1 MFKLDKRN
9 DYMGEDSKKTTQPS
23 NVAVFIDYEN
33 VYKALL
39 EKHSNILRLS
49 FLEKLRK
56 WCSDNQRRA
65 VRIVV
70 YCNFDNTDLHESY
83 HQSILQSY
91 GVETVHTSNQGKN
104 YADLKITIDVL
115 TSMYS
120 NDNIDEFFIM
130 SNDKDMTPLLNTI
143 RENKRNVSIITT
155 GDNYNPTIC
164 EFSDKHITLEEICET
179 EVEHKIIDDIKANY
193 LLKMEQYINN
203 QLINFPTTK
212 KYNHSQLEY
221 VLKNELRYSK
231 VMSYELATILK
242 DLLVSNDIF
251 FYNYTYGKLCIG
263 FAPISKKSE
272 MVTLGIITEADV
284 INDFDIQ
291 KIIDDLYA
299 KALG

>member
-1 MFKLDKRN
+1 METEQN
-9 DYMGEDSKKTTQPS
+9 TPI

-39 EKHSNILRLS
+39 EQHTNVLRLA
-49 FLEKLRK
+49 FFEKLRK
-56 WCSDNQRRA
+56 WCSGCQRRI

-143 RENKRNVSIITT
+143 RANKRNVAVITT
-155 GDNYNPTIC
+155 GSAYNPAIC
-164 EFSDKHITLEEICET
+164 EFADNHIAFEKICEE
-179 EVEHKIIDDIKANY
+179 EVEHRIIDGVATNYWKKFETYVAGQIANY
-193 LLKMEQYINN
+193 GDTN
-203 QLINFPTTK
+203 
-212 KYNHSQLEY
+212 KYSHSELSY
-221 VLKNELRYSK
+221 VLKNEIRYSK
-231 VMSYELATILK
+231 IMKYELASIIK
-242 DLLVSNDIF
+242 DFYDNGKVF
-251 FYNYTYGKLCIG
+251 FYGYTYGTKSCIG
-263 FAPISKKSE
+263 FAPISQRQA
-272 MVTLGIITEADV
+272 LIDFGIIQETDV
-284 INDFDIQ
+284 IENYDIQ
-291 KIIDDLYA
+291 SVIDDLYDNA
-299 KALG
+299 SR